1 MLTQPT
7 STPPKK
13 VQLKNLIYS
22 KERKTTGWSCTLCTT
37 QYLPHKSNHALVSK
51 QCENDNDE
59 FTSRTLWRTQEA
71 EKVRLPISR
80 PRAPGC
86 KDRSF
91 HTKLINNNAII
102 TNNHHNADI
111 LLFTSL
117 DHLTKRALRA
127 GPTSSPYI
135 QHTTSNIQYPNQ
147 TYNIKHPN

>member
-7 STPPKK
+7 FNPQK
-13 VQLKNLIYS
+13 VLLKDLIYS
-22 KERKTTGWSCTLCTT
+22 KERKTTALSCTLCTT
-37 QYLPHKSNHALVSK
+37 QYLPHKWNHALVSK

-59 FTSRTLWRTQEA
+59 FTSRILWRTQEA

-91 HTKLINNNAII
+91 HTKLINNKAII
-102 TNNHHNADI
+102 TTIIDNHHDADI

-117 DHLTKRALRA
+117 DHLAERALRA
-127 GPTSSPYI
+127 GPTSWPHPS
-135 QHTTSNIQYPNQ
+135 SNIQHPNQ
-147 TYNIKHPN
+147 AYNIKHPN